1 MRLTEHFTL
10 EELTASQVATRR
22 RIDNTP
28 APRVIDNLNRVAA
41 VLEAVRALIK
51 RPIVVSSGY
60 RSPALNVA
68 VGGAAKSAHVQG
80 LAADINAVGM
90 SAHDLAQ
97 AIAGS
102 DIMFDQLIFEGTWVH
117 IGLCDGVPRR
127 QVSTAHFGSTGTT
140 YVAGIA
146 P

>member
-1 MRLTEHFTL
+1 MKLTEHFTL
-10 EELTASQVATRR
+10 AELIESQVATRR

-28 APRVIDNLNRVAA
+28 APRVVENLRRVAA
-41 VLEAVRALIK
+41 LLEEVRELAK

-68 VGGAAKSAHVQG
+68 VGGARKSAHVLG

-90 SAHDLAQ
+90 SARDLAKL
-97 AIAGS
+97 IASSG
-102 DIMFDQLIFEGTWVH
+102 IQFDQLIHEGTWVH
-117 IGLCDGVPRR
+117 IGLSEREPRR

-146 P
+146 

>member
-10 EELTASQVATRR
+10 EELTNSQVAMRR

-28 APRVIDNLNRVAA
+28 APRVIENLRRVA
-41 VLEAVRALIK
+41 VTLEAIRALIK
-51 RPIVVSSGY
+51 TPIAVSSGY

-68 VGGAAKSAHVQG
+68 VGGAAKSAHVLG

-90 SAHDLAQ
+90 SARDLAQ
-97 AIAGS
+97 TIAAS

-117 IGLCDGVPRR
+117 IGLSEGVPRR

-140 YVAGIA
+140 YVAGIT